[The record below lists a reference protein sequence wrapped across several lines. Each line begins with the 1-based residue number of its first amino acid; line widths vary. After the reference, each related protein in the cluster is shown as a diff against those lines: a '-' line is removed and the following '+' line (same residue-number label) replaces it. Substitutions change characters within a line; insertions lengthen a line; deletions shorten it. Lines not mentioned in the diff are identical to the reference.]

1 MNPSRPSPPYRPLE
15 SGDFMVGFPEL
26 GEYELMDQVQGS
38 EEVPFLA
45 TLKNES
51 TKVATVLTEKLI
63 DEKDLIIGAAVDKL
77 SAQSTVEDRR
87 VFVASGFSAVVAVTL
102 YALYMKGMHWL
113 RRKLKSSA
121 KVGADGERTPGCIA
135 LALSDD
141 SDTDEEAGVK
151 FPGDKIPLSAD
162 SAKKKK
168 KRRTKRNR
176 STTQKEDRNEQSL
189 CAASAE

>member
-1 MNPSRPSPPYRPLE
+1 
-15 SGDFMVGFPEL
+15 MVGFPEL